1 MVYMRVTLPLLRIQP
16 ARAPILRYGVA
27 VLSTTLALIPV
38 LLLPNIAES
47 RLAVFAV
54 AVMVSAW
61 YGGWKPGLVATSF
74 ALTVSAYFSF
84 SGEHTPAQY
93 RSTMIRLTLFVV
105 LAMLICWFNAAL
117 RAAQESLRRSEINFR
132 SLVTNAPYG
141 ICRCDSAGQLLD
153 ANPALLAMLGYPSAK
168 ELVGQH
174 LGGLY
179 ADTQHWFELADFL
192 RSAAPFTGLIAEWK
206 RKDGSG
212 TVVRVSG
219 RAVSNGDRGKTF
231 ELFAEDVTERRA
243 LEQQLRQSQKM
254 EAVGRLAGGIAHDFN
269 NLLMVISGYSEFLL
283 DRLGPDPAL
292 RGPAQE
298 IASASGSATTLTR
311 QLLAFSRKQ
320 MLAPKILDLNGVVT
334 ENLKMLTRVIGEDI
348 DLVMVPAP
356 GLGTVRADAGQI
368 EQVIMNLAVN
378 ARDAMPS
385 GGKLTIETSNVS
397 LDEEY
402 ARFHAPLRPGNY
414 VLLSISDTGAGMD
427 SETQSHIFEPF
438 FTTKGPKGTGLGLST
453 VYGIVKQSGGYIWV
467 YSEPGKGSTFKIYL
481 PRVAETVESPAQ
493 VIVPAESAATEPGTE
508 TILLVEDEANLR
520 YLARQY
526 LEKQGYR
533 VIEAADGAVAMQI
546 AVAHDKMIHLLLT
559 DVIMPGMNGRELA
572 QRISEIRPNVKVLY
586 MSGYTE
592 NVIGRNG
599 TLDAGV
605 TLLQKPFTLRD
616 LKSKVREVLD
626 TNPISPEVVMSVH
639 TAHAKA
645 SHPQLPLS
653 RAQRFQLHLPLKYRR
668 LDEEKWHDGETR
680 NISRSGLLFQAEDL
694 LQPNVILEINLV
706 LPAEIAGLSAYRSG
720 LPGRSCANGKRQTA
734 RKCRPPWPQKFFS
747 ITSSTDRSCRGL
759 KSSCEHPV
767 PSKTGFLGTRYWVLA
782 TRCQLFPQRIH
793 FLSHRVLQL
802 FDPFAGHG

>member
-1 MVYMRVTLPLLRIQP
+1 MRVSLPLLRIQP
-16 ARAPILRYGVA
+16 ASAPILRYGVA
-27 VLSTTLALIPV
+27 VLSTTLALIPAV
-38 LLLPNIAES
+38 LLPNIMES

-84 SGEHTPAQY
+84 SGERTPAQF
-93 RSTMIRLTLFVV
+93 RSTMIRLALFVV
-105 LAMLICWFNAAL
+105 LAALICWLNAAL
-117 RAAQESLRRSEINFR
+117 RAAQEGLRRSEMNFR

-141 ICRCDSAGQLLD
+141 ICRCDSTGQLLD
-153 ANPALLAMLGYPSAK
+153 VNPALLDMLGYPSAPD
-168 ELVGQH
+168 LVGQH

-179 ADTQHWFELADFL
+179 LDTHQWFELADYL
-192 RSAAPFTGLIAEWK
+192 RSAAAFNGLIAEWK
-206 RKDGSG
+206 RKDGIG

-219 RAVSNGDRGKTF
+219 RTVSDGETGTAF

-283 DRLGPDPAL
+283 DRVGPDPAL
-292 RGPAQE
+292 RGPTQE
-298 IASASGSATTLTR
+298 IAGAAQRASALTR

-320 MLAPKILDLNGVVT
+320 MMAPKILDLNEVVT

-348 DLVMVPAP
+348 DLVMIPEAT
-356 GLGTVRADAGQI
+356 LGAVRADAGQI
-368 EQVIMNLAVN
+368 DQVIMNLAVN

-402 ARFHAPLRPGNY
+402 SRFHAPLRPGDY
-414 VLLSISDTGAGMD
+414 VMLTISDTGMGMD

-438 FTTKGPKGTGLGLST
+438 FTTKGLKGTGLGLST

-467 YSEPGKGSTFKIYL
+467 YSESGKGTTFKIYL
-481 PRVAETVESPAQ
+481 PRVSERAESHAVVAS
-493 VIVPAESAATEPGTE
+493 AESAAVTEPGTE
-508 TILLVEDEANLR
+508 TLLLVEDETNLR
-520 YLARQY
+520 YLARQF

-546 AVAHDKMIHLLLT
+546 AVAHEGVIHLLLT

-572 QRISEIRPNVKVLY
+572 QRISEIRPNTKVLY

-592 NVIGRNG
+592 NVIGHNG

-605 TLLQKPFTLRD
+605 RLLQKPFTLRE

-626 TNPISPEVVMSVH
+626 STPPGSELDISVRTAQASPAKGPE
-639 TAHAKA
+639 
-645 SHPQLPLS
+645 QPLS
-653 RAQRFQLHLPLKYRR
+653 RAPRFQLHLPLKYRR

-680 NISRSGLLFQAEDL
+680 NISRSGLLFQAEDF
-694 LQPNVILEINLV
+694 LQPNVQLEINLV
-706 LPAEIAGLSAYRSG
+706 LPAEIAGLS
-720 LPGRSCANGKRQTA
+720 PTEVV
-734 RKCRPPWPQKFFS
+734 
-747 ITSSTDRSCRGL
+747 CRGQIVRTV
-759 KSSCEHPV
+759 KSAGEEMHPA
-767 PSKTGFLGTRYWVLA
+767 LA
-782 TRCQLFPQRIH
+782 AKILQYH
-793 FLSHRVLQL
+793 FQ
-802 FDPFAGHG
+802 HGQIPRA

>member
-1 MVYMRVTLPLLRIQP
+1 MGHMRVTLPLLRIQP

-27 VLSTTLALIPV
+27 VLSTTLALIPA
-38 LLLPNIAES
+38 LLLPNITES

-84 SGEHTPAQY
+84 SGEHTPAQF
-93 RSTMIRLTLFVV
+93 RSTMLRLALFVV
-105 LAMLICWFNAAL
+105 LAALICWFNAAL
-117 RAAQESLRRSEINFR
+117 RAAQESLRRSEMNFR

-153 ANPALLAMLGYPSAK
+153 VNPALLAVLGYSSAQ
-168 ELVGQH
+168 ELVGKH
-174 LGGLY
+174 LGALY
-179 ADTQHWFELADFL
+179 TDTHQWFELADHL
-192 RSAAPFTGLIAEWK
+192 RSAAPLNGLIVEWK
-206 RKDGSG
+206 RKDGTS

-219 RAVSNGDRGKTF
+219 RAVSDGNKGTAF

-283 DRLGPDPAL
+283 DRLGPEPTL

-298 IASASGSATTLTR
+298 IASAAGRATSLTR

-320 MLAPKILDLNGVVT
+320 MMAPKILDLNGVVT

-348 DLVMVPAP
+348 DLVMVPAA
-356 GLGTVRADAGQI
+356 GLGAVRADAGQI

-397 LDEEY
+397 LDDDY
-402 ARFHAPLRPGNY
+402 ARFHAPLRPGDY
-414 VLLSISDTGAGMD
+414 VMLAISDNGLGMD

-438 FTTKGPKGTGLGLST
+438 FTTKGLKGTGLGLST

-467 YSEPGKGSTFKIYL
+467 YSEPGKGTTFKIYL
-481 PRVAETVESPAQ
+481 PRVPERAESPAQ
-493 VIVPAESAATEPGTE
+493 VASHEESAATEPGTE
-508 TILLVEDEANLR
+508 TVLIVEDETNLR
-520 YLARQY
+520 YLVRQF

-546 AVAHDKMIHLLLT
+546 AVAHEGVIHLLLT

-572 QRISEIRPNVKVLY
+572 QRMAEIRPNTKVLY

-592 NVIGRNG
+592 NVIGHNG

-605 TLLQKPFTLRD
+605 RLLQKPFTLRE

-626 TNPISPEVVMSVH
+626 STPIPREDAMPVR
-639 TAHAKA
+639 TAHAA
-645 SHPQLPLS
+645 AQGLQQIPST

-668 LDEEKWHDGETR
+668 LDEEKWHDGQTR

-706 LPAEIAGLSAYRSG
+706 LPAEIAGLS
-720 LPGRSCANGKRQTA
+720 PTEVV
-734 RKCRPPWPQKFFS
+734 
-747 ITSSTDRSCRGL
+747 CRG
-759 KSSCEHPV
+759 EIVRTVQPV
-767 PSKTGFLGTRYWVLA
+767 GSEVPPALA
-782 TRCQLFPQRIH
+782 AKILQYHFQHGSHLPQ
-793 FLSHRVLQL
+793 
-802 FDPFAGHG
+802 A

>member
-1 MVYMRVTLPLLRIQP
+1 MRVSLPLLSIQP

-27 VLSTTLALIPV
+27 VLSTTLALIPA
-38 LLLPNIAES
+38 LLLPNITES

-84 SGEHTPAQY
+84 SSEQTPAQF
-93 RSTMIRLTLFVV
+93 RSTMIRLSLFVV
-105 LAMLICWFNAAL
+105 LAALICWLNAAL
-117 RAAQESLRRSEINFR
+117 RAAQESLRRSEMNFR

-153 ANPALLAMLGYPSAK
+153 ANPALLTMLGYSSTS
-168 ELVGQH
+168 ELVGKH

-179 ADTQHWFELADFL
+179 SDTHRWFELADYL
-192 RSAAPFTGLIAEWK
+192 RSAAPFNGLIAEWK
-206 RKDGSG
+206 RKDGI
-212 TVVRVSG
+212 TILVRVSG
-219 RAVSNGDRGKTF
+219 RAVCNDERKTAF

-243 LEQQLRQSQKM
+243 LEQQLQQSQKM
-254 EAVGRLAGGIAHDFN
+254 EAIGRLAGGIAHDFN

-298 IASASGSATTLTR
+298 IAGASQRASSLTR

-356 GLGTVRADAGQI
+356 SLGAVRADAGQI
-368 EQVIMNLAVN
+368 DQVIMNLAVN

-402 ARFHAPLRPGNY
+402 ARFHAPLRPGDY
-414 VLLSISDTGAGMD
+414 VMLAISDTGLGMD

-467 YSEPGKGSTFKIYL
+467 NSEPGKGTSFKIYL
-481 PRVAETVESPAQ
+481 PRIAERAEPAQ
-493 VIVPAESAATEPGTE
+493 IVASNESAFIEPGTE
-508 TILLVEDEANLR
+508 TILLAEDEANLR
-520 YLARQY
+520 YLARQF
-526 LEKQGYR
+526 LEKQGYK

-546 AVAHDKMIHLLLT
+546 AVAHEGVIHLLLT

-572 QRISEIRPNVKVLY
+572 QRISEIRPQTKVLY

-592 NVIGRNG
+592 NVIGHNG

-605 TLLQKPFTLRD
+605 RLLQKPFTLRD

-626 TNPISPEVVMSVH
+626 STPFPQDAEKPVRSAYAAAARGPE
-639 TAHAKA
+639 
-645 SHPQLPLS
+645 LPLS
-653 RAQRFQLHLPLKYRR
+653 RAPRFQLHLPLKYRR
-668 LDEEKWHDGETR
+668 LDEDKWHDGETR
-680 NISRSGLLFQAEDL
+680 DISRSGLLFRAEDA
-694 LQPNVILEINLV
+694 LQPNIQLEINLV
-706 LPAEIAGLSAYRSG
+706 LPSEIAGLS
-720 LPGRSCANGKRQTA
+720 PTEV
-734 RKCRPPWPQKFFS
+734 
-747 ITSSTDRSCRGL
+747 ICRG
-759 KSSCEHPV
+759 EVVRTIEP
-767 PSKTGFLGTRYWVLA
+767 LGEEMSPALA
-782 TRCQLFPQRIH
+782 AKILQYHFQHGSQLPR
-793 FLSHRVLQL
+793 
-802 FDPFAGHG
+802 A